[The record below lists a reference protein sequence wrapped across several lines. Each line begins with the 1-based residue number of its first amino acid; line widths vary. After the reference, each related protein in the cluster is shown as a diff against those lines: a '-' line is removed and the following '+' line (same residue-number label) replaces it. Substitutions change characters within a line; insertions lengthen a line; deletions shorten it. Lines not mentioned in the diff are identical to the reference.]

1 MFVFGDARKLLCI
14 NLWPQ
19 STTLALSTLV
29 SDVYAVKQLPRGYN
43 GSLEHAIDLLHE
55 DVKSYLSEEQVSI
68 QDLYGVALSVPG
80 TIDYDTK
87 LLRYNSHAPDWGSN
101 VPMIDYLRPIF
112 GDGPVYFIDN
122 AGKAVGREVLIERPE
137 YLRSRL
143 MTLFTTWGVSA
154 CLMQHGNVLNGRDSL
169 IGEIGHMVIDRTG
182 SVLCGCGKRGC
193 LESVVSIR
201 HARKMLAEQAPERRD
216 SVQDLTMK
224 ELFALS
230 AAGDQPAQRV
240 SCYLARC
247 FAIALHN
254 LSLAYNQ
261 EAVVFQGDFAWA
273 DDTFDRYLKKELREF
288 RYYPTSVPFS
298 IYYDKRDLALLA
310 ARGGAEYLKSI
321 TFLLSIKTGF
331 TVQQPTSSTF
341 MAKLFFHACR
351 WRKCRMWHIRKRKR
365 FLKNA

>member
-1 MFVFGDARKLLCI
+1 MSTAILYYSYSGKTRALAEAEAEKRSARLFE
-14 NLWPQ
+14 
-19 STTLALSTLV
+19 
-29 SDVYAVKQLPRGYN
+29 VK
-43 GSLEHAIDLLHE
+43 EAH
-55 DVKSYLSEEQVSI
+55 
-68 QDLYGVALSVPG
+68 
-80 TIDYDTK
+80 
-87 LLRYNSHAPDWGSN
+87 RYSP
-101 VPMIDYLRPIF
+101 L
-112 GDGPVYFIDN
+112 
-122 AGKAVGREVLIERPE
+122 
-137 YLRSRL
+137 
-143 MTLFTTWGVSA
+143 
-154 CLMQHGNVLNGRDSL
+154 
-169 IGEIGHMVIDRTG
+169 G

-310 ARGGAEYLKSI
+310 ARGGAEYLKKHY
-321 TFLLSIKTGF
+321 F
-331 TVQQPTSSTF
+331 SSVD
-341 MAKLFFHACR
+341 
-351 WRKCRMWHIRKRKR
+351 
-365 FLKNA
+365 